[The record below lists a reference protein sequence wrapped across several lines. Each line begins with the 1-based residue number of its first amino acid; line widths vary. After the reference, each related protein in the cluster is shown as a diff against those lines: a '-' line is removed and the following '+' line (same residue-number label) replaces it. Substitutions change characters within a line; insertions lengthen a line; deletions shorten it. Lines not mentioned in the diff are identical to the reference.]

1 MGFDSIK
8 AHQQF
13 KDGKLSKHAVFS
25 QPGLCM
31 VDVYCARPGQ
41 SQPVHGHAH
50 ATKCYAVIEGRARIT
65 IGDDFRVRVHP
76 SLRNTEYQTLEH
88 KPLRL
93 PVHKAERPSITA
105 IRAHRRLMSAAP

>member
-41 SQPVHGHAH
+41 SQPVHGHEH

-65 IGDDFRVRVHP
+65 IGDEVREVGP
-76 SLRNTEYQTLEH
+76 GDLAFA
-88 KPLRL
+88 PLGKDIV
-93 PVHKAERPSITA
+93 PIDSFAGGVSWSVPN
-105 IRAHRRLMSAAP
+105 